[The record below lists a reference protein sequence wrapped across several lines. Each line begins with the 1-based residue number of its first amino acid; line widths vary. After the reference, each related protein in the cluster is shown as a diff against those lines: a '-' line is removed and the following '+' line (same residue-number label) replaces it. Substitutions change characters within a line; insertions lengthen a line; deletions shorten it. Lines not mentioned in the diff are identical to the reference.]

1 MTAITPAITP
11 DCRIALVGAAT
22 HLGQELLSVFAER
35 GVPVEQIVALGAA
48 GTVGREVSYG
58 DDDDLTL
65 QNVDV
70 FDFSSVSLVVLAD
83 AAAVAVKVGPRAIKA
98 GARVIDASGHYAGE
112 PGIPMVVAGVNP
124 DDLDAVERKRVVSTP
139 TASGLQAVLALAPLY
154 DSFQASR
161 AVITAFHSTADT
173 GREGMDELFRQTR
186 GIYVNEPPASNK
198 EIFAKQIA
206 FNVIPQVG
214 GFTEGGATDDELAVA
229 LAVRKALDPDLRV
242 HVTAARV
249 AAFVGLGQ
257 YVTVECD
264 RPVTDKEGRACLRE
278 APGISVVDHRVDE
291 GMVTMTETSGEER
304 VFVSRLRTDLS
315 VDSGLSFWSVSDGT
329 RMQALNIYQVAVL
342 LDGGAVDWA
351 PVEAD
356 DDEDTDDDA

>member
-1 MTAITPAITP
+1 MTAFPT
-11 DCRIALVGAAT
+11 DCRIALVGAAS
-22 HLGQELLSVFAER
+22 HLGQELLSVLAER
-35 GVPVEQIVALGAA
+35 GLPVAQVVALGPA
-48 GTVGREVSYG
+48 GTVGREFSYG
-58 DDDDLTL
+58 EEDDISL
-65 QNVDV
+65 QNAET
-70 FDFSSVSLVVLAD
+70 FDFSSVSLVILAD
-83 AAAVAVKVGPRAIKA
+83 TAAVAAKIGPRAVKA
-98 GARVIDASGHYAGE
+98 GARVIDASGHYSSE
-112 PGIPMVVAGVNP
+112 PGVPMVVAGVNP
-124 DDLDAVERKRVVSTP
+124 DDLDAVDRKRVVSAP
-139 TASGLQAVLALAPLY
+139 TASAIQAVLVLAPLY

-214 GFTEGGATDDELAVA
+214 GFAEGGATDDELAVT

-264 RPVTDKEGRACLRE
+264 RPVTDKEAREVLRQ
-278 APGISVVDHRVDE
+278 ADGLSVVDHRVDE
-291 GMVTMTETSGEER
+291 GMVTMAETSGEER
-304 VFVSRLRTDLS
+304 VFLSRLRTDLS
-315 VDSGLSFWSVSDGT
+315 VDSGVSFWSVSDGT
-329 RMQALNIYQVAVL
+329 RLQALNIWQIAIL
-342 LDGGAVDWA
+342 LTGGEISWGPAPGQDGDDA
-351 PVEAD
+351 
-356 DDEDTDDDA
+356 DDEDDEA